1 MYYMIFMSSEN
12 NPFDGA
18 RAAQGADADDRLLYA
33 RAEEL
38 LSKSGRGEL
47 AATRFLTPRQ
57 QKLVFDFCRTRGSA
71 DRLTFYGGVLGA

>member
-47 AATRFLTPRQ
+47 AAISLIDLLVNRSSFLISAARAAA
-57 QKLVFDFCRTRGSA
+57 RTG
-71 DRLTFYGGVLGA
+71 